1 MGLIPGEGA
10 KIPHASEP
18 KNQKI
23 IKQKQYY
30 NKYNKDFENGPHQ
43 KIF

>member
-10 KIPHASEP
+10 KIPHASGT

-23 IKQKQYY
+23 IKEKQYY